1 MVAFHG
7 TSSWCLEIITSRL
20 PELEVASGLG
30 ATHGLTFHER
40 VYSPLKPICTLGLHN
55 IL

>member
-1 MVAFHG
+1 MARPPGVWK
-7 TSSWCLEIITSRL
+7 SSLQGL

-30 ATHGLTFHER
+30 ATHGPTFHER
-40 VYSPLKPICTLGLHN
+40 VYSPLKSICTLGLRN